1 MSVCSSPSFI
11 SIYLPCYLQLPS
23 QTQIW
28 ACYSL
33 TLNLQHNNQFPL
45 HSRQF
50 PPHPHLNI
58 LLLGFL
64 QLFLSTGDQITH
76 QPLQSCGFFSGVRAF
91 GHAAASSQISLSP
104 QKIFEHPCSSVQ
116 TSPLLQSLLTLPS
129 STAHFCT
136 SMLCIPL
143 NHQIYTFTYLSSN
156 LQVIFVSSSIPFS
169 FLTPSTIR
177 DTH

>member
-1 MSVCSSPSFI
+1 MGLTLKQSTILPGLGKSTKGGRRPEHPPVVEPGEWGRRPCPLANSIIKEQQRPKHNLGQGAAHTIFHLSTRAFLMSVSSSPSFT

-33 TLNLQHNNQFPL
+33 TLNLQHNIQFPL
-45 HSRQF
+45 YSRQF

-76 QPLQSCGFFSGVRAF
+76 QPLQSCGFFSGLCAF
-91 GHAAASSQISLSP
+91 GQAAASSQISLSP
-104 QKIFEHPCSSVQ
+104 
-116 TSPLLQSLLTLPS
+116 
-129 STAHFCT
+129 
-136 SMLCIPL
+136 
-143 NHQIYTFTYLSSN
+143 
-156 LQVIFVSSSIPFS
+156 
-169 FLTPSTIR
+169 
-177 DTH
+177 